1 MKYLVTVSIV
11 IAAICVVIWEFYPEK
26 MTRVGWIIFG
36 ACAIYGLLSAFL
48 PERILKRRIG
58 QRKALAFDEIYRM
71 DFQQLPYSRNL
82 IENAW
87 NELAGDFALAA
98 GKLRPA
104 DRFEV
109 ELSVKGFP
117 FDDLSAAANDR
128 LVKRLR
134 EVRASSSDAKKTSS
148 IKTVRDYVEFIC
160 AIECK
165 RAP

>member
-1 MKYLVTVSIV
+1 MKHLVTVSMV

-36 ACAIYGLLSAFL
+36 VAAGYGLLSAFL
-48 PERILKRRIG
+48 PERILKRRISH
-58 QRKALAFDEIYRM
+58 REALPFDDIYRAN
-71 DFQQLPYSRNL
+71 FQQLPYSRNL

-87 NELAGDFALAA
+87 NELASDLALDAR
-98 GKLRPA
+98 KLRPA

-117 FDDLSAAANDR
+117 LDDLSETASAR
-128 LVKRLR
+128 LMKRLQA
-134 EVRASSSDAKKTSS
+134 VKASSSDAKKTSS
-148 IKTVRDYVEFIC
+148 IKTVRDYIEFIC